1 MKKLLT
7 VPNILTLL
15 RIIGSA
21 SLIFVAPLSLPFYII
36 YTFCGAS
43 DVLDGTIARATRS
56 TSELGSKLDSI
67 ADLIFYLILLTKVFP
82 TLYNALPVWIWIFA
96 GAVIFI
102 RCVAY
107 ISAVLKYKKFSSLH
121 TYLNKATGFML
132 FLLPYFM
139 RYAFDHTLIFCIAIC
154 TVGGLASAEELLIHL
169 ISSGYNEKEKSVICI
184 VLSKVSRTS
193 KQDDLH

>member
-7 VPNILTLL
+7 VPNVLTLL
-15 RIIGSA
+15 RMIGSA
-21 SLIFVAPLSLPFYII
+21 CLIFLTPLSLPFFII

-67 ADLIFYLILLTKVFP
+67 ADLIFYLILLIKLFP
-82 TLYNALPVWIWIFA
+82 KLYASLPIWIWIFV

-102 RCVAY
+102 RGLAY
-107 ISAVLKYKKFSSLH
+107 ISAALKYKKFSSIH
-121 TYLNKATGFML
+121 TYLNKATGFMI

-139 RYAFDHTLIFCIAIC
+139 RYASDHTLIYCIAVC
-154 TVGGLASAEELLIHL
+154 TIGGLASVEELLIHL

-184 VLSKVSRTS
+184 LLSKISRTS
-193 KQDDLH
+193 D